1 MWEVIHLG
9 KGKIL
14 LFMLF
19 AVQYGPQVTSGR
31 SEQYHDMIYAITRLV
46 SMTFMLSDSPLD
58 TFN

>member
-1 MWEVIHLG
+1 MWEVIRLG

-19 AVQYGPQVTSGR
+19 AVQYDPQVTPGR
-31 SEQYHDMIYAITRLV
+31 SEQYHDMIHAITQLV